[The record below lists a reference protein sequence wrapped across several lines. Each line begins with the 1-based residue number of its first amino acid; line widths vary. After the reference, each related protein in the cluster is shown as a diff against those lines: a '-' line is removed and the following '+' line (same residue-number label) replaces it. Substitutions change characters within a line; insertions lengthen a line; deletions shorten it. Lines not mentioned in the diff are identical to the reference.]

1 MFDIFRLTYPKLI
14 RDHKYYLVRNN
25 ILFPINEDMFIHLFK
40 SCCFRYE
47 SYVTCT
53 KFYDLNNE
61 LVLLHQ
67 YYRIKHYIRYDWE
80 FERVMYGET

>member
-1 MFDIFRLTYPKLI
+1 MIDIFGNIIPKLY

-25 ILFPINEDMFIHLFK
+25 ILYPIEKDMFIPLFK
-40 SCCFRYE
+40 SCCFKYKT
-47 SYVTCT
+47 YATCT
-53 KFYDLNNE
+53 KFYDINNE

-67 YYRIKHYIRYDWE
+67 YFRIKHYNRHYWE